1 MYKEIRTL
9 IKKFTLKLNVI
20 KDANGET
27 LTENDDILARW
38 KEHCEGLFTKCGSTG
53 ASTIDCGDNEQDNS
67 SETTD
72 EDDEELIPLRS
83 EVELAVKQLKNGKA
97 TGCDDISAEMIK
109 ASGELGISLLHKLIV
124 KIWQTG
130 EWPEDWRRAVLI
142 PIPKKGD
149 LQQCSNYRTI
159 SLISHACKVML
170 KIIMK
175 RIERKLEAEIN
186 VVQAGFRKGRGT
198 RDHIFNLRRSF
209 RNVVSLINHFS
220 HALWTIQKLL
230 IV

>member
-1 MYKEIRTL
+1 M
-9 IKKFTLKLNVI
+9 
-20 KDANGET
+20 
-27 LTENDDILARW
+27 ARW

-53 ASTIDCGDNEQDNS
+53 ASTTDYGDNEQDNS

-142 PIPKKGD
+142 
-149 LQQCSNYRTI
+149 QR
-159 SLISHACKVML
+159 
-170 KIIMK
+170 
-175 RIERKLEAEIN
+175 
-186 VVQAGFRKGRGT
+186 
-198 RDHIFNLRRSF
+198 
-209 RNVVSLINHFS
+209 
-220 HALWTIQKLL
+220 
-230 IV
+230 

>member
-1 MYKEIRTL
+1 MSSKMQMAKHSQKMTTFWQDGKNTVKVCLRNMAALVPVGPT
-9 IKKFTLKLNVI
+9 T
-20 KDANGET
+20 
-27 LTENDDILARW
+27 
-38 KEHCEGLFTKCGSTG
+38 
-53 ASTIDCGDNEQDNS
+53 DCDGNEQGNS

-72 EDDEELIPLRS
+72 EDDEEPIPLRS

-124 KIWQTG
+124 KLWQTG
-130 EWPEDWRRAVLI
+130 EWPEDGRRAVLI

-159 SLISHACKVML
+159 SLISHASKVML

-175 RIERKLEAEIN
+175 RIERKLQAERECGSN
-186 VVQAGFRKGRGT
+186 RF
-198 RDHIFNLRRSF
+198 
-209 RNVVSLINHFS
+209 
-220 HALWTIQKLL
+220 
-230 IV
+230 

>member
-1 MYKEIRTL
+1 M
-9 IKKFTLKLNVI
+9 
-20 KDANGET
+20 
-27 LTENDDILARW
+27 ARW

-53 ASTIDCGDNEQDNS
+53 AGATDCDDNEQDNS

-124 KIWQTG
+124 KIRQTG
-130 EWPEDWRRAVLI
+130 EWSEDWRRAVRI

-159 SLISHACKVML
+159 SLISHASKVML
-170 KIIMK
+170 KLIMK
-175 RIERKLEAEIN
+175 RIYL
-186 VVQAGFRKGRGT
+186 
-198 RDHIFNLRRSF
+198 
-209 RNVVSLINHFS
+209 
-220 HALWTIQKLL
+220 
-230 IV
+230 

>member
-1 MYKEIRTL
+1 M
-9 IKKFTLKLNVI
+9 
-20 KDANGET
+20 
-27 LTENDDILARW
+27 ARW

-53 ASTIDCGDNEQDNS
+53 ASTTDCGDNEQDNS

-159 SLISHACKVML
+159 SLISHASKVML
-170 KIIMK
+170 KIIIMK
-175 RIERKLEAEIN
+175 RIERNWRLKLMWFKPVLEKEEVHVI
-186 VVQAGFRKGRGT
+186 
-198 RDHIFNLRRSF
+198 IY
-209 RNVVSLINHFS
+209 LI
-220 HALWTIQKLL
+220 
-230 IV
+230 